1 MLPFPSSLPCLDC
14 ARNGFVPAWAR
25 TDAPSSRRRANALL
39 TNGELQAGRDGRL
52 PGIYDASELVC
63 ARGRT
68 GTRRRRS
75 VQARPETDRRDAS
88 ARSRVAPPTGD
99 CGRRADA
106 PNTVFAKGTRGSK
119 VSNVTESIDLVL
131 NIVPLA
137 SGRLCIANDGM
148 PTCLRNACDALE
160 KR

>member
-1 MLPFPSSLPCLDC
+1 M
-14 ARNGFVPAWAR
+14 R
-25 TDAPSSRRRANALL
+25 TRA
-39 TNGELQAGRDGRL
+39 DGLSAAAKR
-52 PGIYDASELVC
+52 PG
-63 ARGRT
+63 
-68 GTRRRRS
+68 
-75 VQARPETDRRDAS
+75 QARDRPTGCFGTIEGRPS
-88 ARSRVAPPTGD
+88 TGD

-137 SGRLCIANDGM
+137 SGRLCITNDGM